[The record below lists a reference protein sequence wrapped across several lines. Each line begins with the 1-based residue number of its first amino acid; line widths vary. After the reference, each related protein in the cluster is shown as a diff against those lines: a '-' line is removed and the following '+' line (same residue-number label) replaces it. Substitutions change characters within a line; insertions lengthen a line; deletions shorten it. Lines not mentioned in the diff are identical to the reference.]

1 MNRRWTDEEI
11 ELLKNI
17 YREKNDEELSIIF
30 NRPISAIL
38 TKMCRLGLCRNEDY
52 NRPWNE
58 LEEQF
63 LRNNYSNGDL
73 IEVTKILNR
82 TKKSVT
88 ERAKILQLKRDPE
101 LVRANGHQYNIN
113 EDFFKTW
120 SDDMAYILGMIWT
133 DGCMHDEDYKIDITQ
148 HKKDKYILTDIY
160 KVLKSNKSPY
170 RSKNTFVLSIFNKII
185 YNDLKNIGLS
195 QRKSKTVAAP
205 IGLPDKYTASF
216 IRGALDGD
224 GSVSTKGKRIKIS
237 TASRQF
243 AEDIGNMLKKLGI
256 ENKIYNEPYVFRN
269 GKNIKLCDRTEDDT
283 KTDFFNI
290 RVMKKKDLSKLYHLM
305 YDNAK
310 LYLKRKK
317 QAFIDMGIEEP
328 DFLIKNKHLMRKI
341 EGANDMNEKVYFD
354 QVKLAKQNGF
364 MAIDRALSSGRP
376 YKGYIWKYVGDSNVR
391 LQ

>member
-30 NRPISAIL
+30 NRTISAIL

-205 IGLPDKYTASF
+205 I
-216 IRGALDGD
+216 
-224 GSVSTKGKRIKIS
+224 
-237 TASRQF
+237 
-243 AEDIGNMLKKLGI
+243 
-256 ENKIYNEPYVFRN
+256 
-269 GKNIKLCDRTEDDT
+269 
-283 KTDFFNI
+283 
-290 RVMKKKDLSKLYHLM
+290 
-305 YDNAK
+305 
-310 LYLKRKK
+310 
-317 QAFIDMGIEEP
+317 
-328 DFLIKNKHLMRKI
+328 
-341 EGANDMNEKVYFD
+341 
-354 QVKLAKQNGF
+354 
-364 MAIDRALSSGRP
+364 
-376 YKGYIWKYVGDSNVR
+376 
-391 LQ
+391 